1 MGLFGRKKEKEQAKA
16 ATTTGGYV
24 APKEFKPSPAQ
35 QEWLNENV
43 LRRAGVKKI
52 TIDNCDQIMSYIQST
67 YEQPLRA
74 RLKGKITPELKF
86 INDIMRDLSFFMDS
100 QEIF

>member
-1 MGLFGRKKEKEQAKA
+1 MGLFGKKKEKEQSK
-16 ATTTGGYV
+16 ATTPGAYV
-24 APKEFKPSPAQ
+24 APKEFKPSPQQ
-35 QEWLNENV
+35 QEWLTDNV

-52 TIDNCDQIMSYIQST
+52 TIDNCDQIISYIQNT

-74 RLKGKITPELKF
+74 RLKGKVTPELKF
-86 INDIMRDLSFFMDS
+86 INDLMRDLSFFMDS